1 MSNLKVDL
9 TGKVA
14 VVTGAGNGIGKAC
27 AMAFAEAGATVA
39 LLDIAELAQT
49 QAEIERL
56 GGKCAS
62 YACDVTQVPRID
74 ATFSRIAT
82 EHQAIDILLNSAG
95 VNVQQRGED
104 VTEDAWDKVL
114 GINAKGVFFCCQ
126 AAGRKMM
133 EQRHGKI
140 INLSSTMSL
149 VGFFRRSA
157 YCASKGAVAQF
168 TKVLAIEWAPYNIT
182 VNNVAPTFIHTPL
195 TAPMFEDKEF
205 YDEVIRRI
213 PLGRIGE
220 TKDVVGSVLYLASD
234 ASDFTTGSTLLVDGG
249 WVAW

>member
-1 MSNLKVDL
+1 MSNLRVDL

-39 LLDIAELAQT
+39 FLDIAELALAQT

-62 YACDVTQVPRID
+62 YACDVTQVPRIE

-82 EHQAIDILLNSAG
+82 EHRAIDILLNSAG
-95 VNVQQRGED
+95 VNVQRQSGED

-133 EQRHGKI
+133 EQRHGK
-140 INLSSTMSL
+140 NYQHVLSDGL

-157 YCASKGAVAQF
+157 YCASKGAVAQLHEGAGDRVGALQHHDQLWPRHSF
-168 TKVLAIEWAPYNIT
+168 TLHLRLPCSRTRSFTMRCSAGFLLGASGKRRMWLVLSST
-182 VNNVAPTFIHTPL
+182 SL
-195 TAPMFEDKEF
+195 PMPPILPP
-205 YDEVIRRI
+205 VR
-213 PLGRIGE
+213 PC
-220 TKDVVGSVLYLASD
+220 
-234 ASDFTTGSTLLVDGG
+234 
-249 WVAW
+249 W

>member
-1 MSNLKVDL
+1 
-9 TGKVA
+9 
-14 VVTGAGNGIGKAC
+14 VTGAGNGIGKAC

-39 LLDIAELAQT
+39 LLDIAEPALTQT

-56 GGKCAS
+56 GGKCAG
-62 YACDVTQVPRID
+62 YLCDVTKVSQIE
-74 ATFSRIAT
+74 ATFSRIAA

-95 VNVQQRGED
+95 VNVQQRGEE
-104 VTEDAWDKVL
+104 VTEEAWDKVL

-133 EQRHGKI
+133 EQRRGKI
-140 INLSSTMSL
+140 INMSSAMSL

-182 VNNVAPTFIHTPL
+182 INNVAPTFIHTPF

-205 YDEVIRRI
+205 HDEVLRRI

-220 TKDVVGSVLYLASD
+220 TKDVVGAVLYLASD
-234 ASDFTTGSTLLVDGG
+234 ASDFSTGSTLSVDGG